1 MATRPLPTMGRW
13 RDWHQGDDAV
23 VPASCRHATRG
34 YNYGRTGRSRLLR
47 QRMRQVVATT
57 RGLLELT
64 DMDDVE
70 AREVKAREVQAR
82 HAAERRHLWLRKSVV
97 GRDAPWFVLV
107 SMASSRIVDGPLR
120 LEQVESWLNDN
131 QQACA

>member
-1 MATRPLPTMGRW
+1 MP
-13 RDWHQGDDAV
+13 
-23 VPASCRHATRG
+23 
-34 YNYGRTGRSRLLR
+34 R

-70 AREVKAREVQAR
+70 AREVEAREVQAR

-97 GRDAPWFVLV
+97 GQDAPWFVLV

>member
-1 MATRPLPTMGRW
+1 MP
-13 RDWHQGDDAV
+13 
-23 VPASCRHATRG
+23 
-34 YNYGRTGRSRLLR
+34 R
-47 QRMRQVVATT
+47 QRVRQVVATT

-70 AREVKAREVQAR
+70 AREVRAR

>member
-1 MATRPLPTMGRW
+1 MP
-13 RDWHQGDDAV
+13 
-23 VPASCRHATRG
+23 
-34 YNYGRTGRSRLLR
+34 R
-47 QRMRQVVATT
+47 QRIRQVVATT

-70 AREVKAREVQAR
+70 AREVKAREVKAR
-82 HAAERRHLWLRKSVV
+82 EVKARQAAERQHLWLRKSVV